1 MTREL
6 QTSSKQKALSQ
17 REREREVG
25 GEGRGGGKGGEK
37 AEGRVRSPVSSRGPG
52 RPAWSIA
59 SIKP

>member
-25 GEGRGGGKGGEK
+25 GEGRGGKGGEK
-37 AEGRVRSPVSSRGPG
+37 AEGRVGSPVSSRGPG

>member
-25 GEGRGGGKGGEK
+25 GEGRGGKGGEK
-37 AEGRVRSPVSSRGPG
+37 AEGRVGSPVSS
-52 RPAWSIA
+52 
-59 SIKP
+59 